1 MLERV
6 YSCLVFKPAL
16 PVSCFLAMQ
25 AVAAGIVGAVRAY
38 PGNEDAYLIMH
49 WIITSAD
56 PDELVFR
63 ALPLALQAESRG
75 SDVVFSIA
83 FAIGMIRAFE
93 GFDMRAVIRAIRWH
107 MG

>member
-1 MLERV
+1 
-6 YSCLVFKPAL
+6 
-16 PVSCFLAMQ
+16 MQ
-25 AVAAGIVGAVRAY
+25 AVAAGIVGAVRAF
-38 PGNEDAYLIMH
+38 PKNEDTYLIMH

-93 GFDMRAVIRAIRWH
+93 GFDIRAVIRAIRWH